1 MKKLWKKS
9 FYIGVVLSL
18 MMLSACGKEKQVDHD
33 ITKQDEIEKDDKM
46 DINDIPILYPAD
58 PEEEDLVIEV
68 PFDEL
73 ENQNKGADAKEIV
86 NTRKIVSADTTFT
99 GLPALQE
106 INYYLSDPTNSKG
119 LSTQAISH
127 SFGVAKD
134 GQPHHITVDNQALF
148 DSWKHNALA
157 WDNKTEEK
165 VLYLTWDCGYEY
177 ENLTGKILDTLK
189 EKNVPAAFFC
199 TLDYLEDA
207 PEFVVRMINEGHIVG
222 NHSTTHPSDS
232 SKLSREKLAWE
243 LLGVHNY
250 LRTNFGYR
258 SHYFRFPTGTYSE
271 NALDVVDDVG
281 YRSVFW
287 SIAHSDWDPQ
297 NQPGVNKSFNTVTS
311 RLHPGAVILLHA
323 CSPDNEAILADF
335 IDYARNEGYVFK
347 SLDEYAYW
355 DN

>member
-1 MKKLWKKS
+1 MKKFWKN
-9 FYIGVVLSL
+9 SL
-18 MMLSACGKEKQVDHD
+18 LLLLICMLCAFSACGKDKEP
-33 ITKQDEIEKDDKM
+33 DENTNNKEEVKKDE
-46 DINDIPILYPAD
+46 DIPVLYPSEPD
-58 PEEEDLVIEV
+58 KEDVKEEV

-73 ENQNKGADAKEIV
+73 ENENTDPNSKEVVHAQTIL
-86 NTRKIVSADTTFT
+86 TPGSTLT
-99 GLPALQE
+99 GLVALDE
-106 INYYLSDPTNSKG
+106 IKYYVTDPTNSRG
-119 LSTQAISH
+119 LSTAKVSH
-127 SFGVAKD
+127 SYGVAKN
-134 GQPHHITVDNQALF
+134 GEPHHITVDNQTLF

-157 WDNKTEEK
+157 WDNKSEEK

-199 TLDYLEDA
+199 TLDYLKDA
-207 PEFVVRMINEGHIVG
+207 PEFVVRMIQEGHVVG
-222 NHSTTHPSDS
+222 NHSTKHPSDS
-232 SKLSREKLAWE
+232 SALTRENLAWE

-258 SHYFRFPTGTYSE
+258 SRYFRFPTGTYSE

-287 SIAHSDWDPQ
+287 SIAHADWDPV
-297 NQPGVNKSFNTVTS
+297 NQPGVSKSFETVTS

-323 CSPDNEAILADF
+323 CSPDNAAILSDF
-335 IDYARNEGYVFK
+335 IDHARNQGYVFK